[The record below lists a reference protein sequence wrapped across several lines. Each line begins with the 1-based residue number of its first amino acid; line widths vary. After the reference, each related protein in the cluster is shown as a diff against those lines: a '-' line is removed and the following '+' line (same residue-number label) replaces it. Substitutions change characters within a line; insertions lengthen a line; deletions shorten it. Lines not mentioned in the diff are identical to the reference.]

1 MKGFTHFNQA
11 TEYFKILRD
20 SRSASIAFTYR
31 FGKIINPAQR
41 RSSGGAENEM
51 IRINTTG

>member
-11 TEYFKILRD
+11 TKYFKILRD
-20 SRSASIAFTYR
+20 SHSAGIAFTYR
-31 FGKIINPAQR
+31 FGKITKPAER

-51 IRINTTG
+51 RKINTTG